1 MITFASTEKGKND
14 MEEMSKEQRLI
25 EILKSVPIERRV
37 LLVQAYAQKFGG
49 ASTETGDII
58 RKMLKGE

>member
-1 MITFASTEKGKND
+1 

-37 LLVQAYAQKFGG
+37 LLVQAYVQKFGG
-49 ASTETGDII
+49 VSTETGDII
-58 RKMLKGE
+58 GKQGG